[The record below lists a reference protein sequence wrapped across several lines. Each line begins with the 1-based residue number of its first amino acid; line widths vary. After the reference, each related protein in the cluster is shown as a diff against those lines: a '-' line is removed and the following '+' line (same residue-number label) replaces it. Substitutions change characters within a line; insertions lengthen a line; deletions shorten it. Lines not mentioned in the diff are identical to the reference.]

1 MLHITNHSPNHK
13 LAGFQSLNT
22 STLSNE
28 FCIKMMKKQE
38 LKTDISII
46 CQECYAASMQKRYK
60 NLDIAISK
68 NGLLLSEAPLP
79 IRYIPVINAIA
90 FRFHSLGELINL
102 QHLENYAAIA
112 SYNPLTF
119 FTLWTKRKDIVN
131 AYFKAGNVKPDN
143 LSFIYSSSVIGKI
156 EKLPM
161 YFDKVFTAHNKNTEE
176 NINCHSKCIDCMVCY
191 SKNDTI
197 YINEIK
203 K

>member
-1 MLHITNHSPNHK
+1 MLHITNHSSSHK

-22 STLSNE
+22 STLTNE
-28 FCIKMMKKQE
+28 FCIKMMK
-38 LKTDISII
+38 KTDISII
-46 CQECYAASMQKRYK
+46 CQECYAALMQKRYK

-68 NGLLLSEAPLP
+68 NGPLLSESPLP
-79 IRYIPVINAIA
+79 IRLIPVINAIA

-102 QHLENYAAIA
+102 QHLENYATIA
-112 SYNPLTF
+112 AHNPLTF

-143 LSFIYSSSVIGKI
+143 LSFIFSSAVIGKI

-161 YFDKVFTAHNKNTEE
+161 YFDKVFTAHNKNTKET
-176 NINCHSKCIDCMVCY
+176 INCHSKCIDCMVCY

>member
-1 MLHITNHSPNHK
+1 MLHITNHSPSHK

-22 STLSNE
+22 STLSND
-28 FCIKMMKKQE
+28 FCIKMMK
-38 LKTDISII
+38 KTDISII
-46 CQECYAASMQKRYK
+46 CQQCYAATMQKRYK

-68 NGLLLSEAPLP
+68 NGPLLSEGPLP
-79 IRYIPVINAIA
+79 VRYIPVINARA

-112 SYNPLTF
+112 AYNPNTF

-143 LSFIYSSSVIGKI
+143 LSFIFSSSVIGKI

-161 YFDKVFTAHNKNTEE
+161 HFDKVFTAHNKNTKET
-176 NINCHSKCIDCMVCY
+176 INCHSKCIDCMACY

-197 YINEIK
+197 YINEVK

>member
-1 MLHITNHSPNHK
+1 
-13 LAGFQSLNT
+13 
-22 STLSNE
+22 
-28 FCIKMMKKQE
+28 MMK
-38 LKTDISII
+38 KTDISII
-46 CQECYAASMQKRYK
+46 CQQCYAATMQKRYK

-68 NGLLLSEAPLP
+68 NGPLLSEGPLP
-79 IRYIPVINAIA
+79 VRYIPVINARA

-112 SYNPLTF
+112 AYNPNTF

-143 LSFIYSSSVIGKI
+143 LSFIFSSSVIGKI

-161 YFDKVFTAHNKNTEE
+161 HFDKVFTAHNKNTKET
-176 NINCHSKCIDCMVCY
+176 INCHSKCIDCMACY

-197 YINEIK
+197 YINEVK

>member
-1 MLHITNHSPNHK
+1 MLHLTTHSDKHK

-38 LKTDISII
+38 LKQDINII
-46 CQECYAASMQKRYK
+46 CQECYAALMQKRYK

-68 NGLLLSEAPLP
+68 NGPILSNGPIP
-79 IRYIPVINAIA
+79 IRLIPVINARA

-102 QHLENYAAIA
+102 QHLVNYATIA
-112 SYNPLTF
+112 SYNPDTF

-131 AYFKAGNVKPDN
+131 AYFKAGNIKPDN

-156 EKLPM
+156 EKLPVH
-161 YFDKVFTAHNKNTEE
+161 FDKVFTAHFKNT
-176 NINCHSKCIDCMVCY
+176 NATINCHSKCIDCMACY
-191 SKNDTI
+191 SKNNII

>member
-1 MLHITNHSPNHK
+1 MLHITNHSPSHK

-46 CQECYAASMQKRYK
+46 CQECYAALMQKRYK

-68 NGLLLSEAPLP
+68 NGPILSDGPLP
-79 IRYIPVINAIA
+79 IRYIPIINARA

-102 QHLENYAAIA
+102 QHLENYATIA
-112 SYNPLTF
+112 AYNPDTF

-131 AYFKAGNVKPDN
+131 AYFKADNIKPDN

-156 EKLPM
+156 EKLPRH
-161 YFDKVFTAHNKNTEE
+161 FDKVFTAHYKNTAAT
-176 NINCHSKCIDCMVCY
+176 INCHSKCIDCMSCY
-191 SKNDTI
+191 SKNDVI

>member
-1 MLHITNHSPNHK
+1 MLHITNHSPSHK

-28 FCIKMMKKQE
+28 FCIKMMKK
-38 LKTDISII
+38 TDISII
-46 CQECYAASMQKRYK
+46 CQECYAATMQKRYK

-68 NGLLLSEAPLP
+68 NGPLLSDGPLP
-79 IRYIPVINAIA
+79 IRYVPVINAIA
-90 FRFHSLGELINL
+90 FRFHSFGELINL
-102 QHLENYAAIA
+102 QHLENYATIA
-112 SYNPLTF
+112 SYNPDTF

-143 LSFIYSSSVIGKI
+143 LSFIFSSSIIGKI
-156 EKLPM
+156 EKLPIH
-161 YFDKVFTAHNKNTEE
+161 FDKVFTAHNKNTKET
-176 NINCHSKCIDCMVCY
+176 INCHSKCIDCMVCY
-191 SKNDTI
+191 SKNDVI